1 MSDIWE
7 VFEQNRTLAWNLQ
20 QSQNQYGI
28 LLNNYQN
35 LSANAESKISNLK
48 AEILNLQQRLKNKD
62 DEALEYLVEDSVGGL
77 IVCEANSSGVTR
89 ARRFSNF
96 KVSEAII
103 EEGKNSRSFL
113 FCFTSHQKIFWLTVS
128 SEQFQKPGLLKAL
141 QSNGSTFW
149 PKMSDSHI
157 ERLLTRYLAD
167 KLNFAKIVE
176 KVERAGWTEDWK
188 FIEGNKF
195 KDEICPKALQNKRI
209 LFAKD
214 CSRREAFTNFVRL
227 AERTS
232 EQSDMLISLSLY
244 SILEAIFMDEGLL
257 LPHYVLIRCAGTSI
271 KAEDI
276 AKIYFGVYKETETVS
291 LSLSERQIKKKL
303 NMIQDEPFFVRG
315 EAESKLQ
322 NKRNNA
328 QNNSEVLLDTLL
340 RKVPLEDGRKVRSML
355 VVTSDAV
362 VCNFP
367 LEDAMLFDFSDTDID
382 KAALSQMLRDPYIR
396 GNFIHNF
403 IEYAEKNQ
411 NFIRGKIREN
421 KEKCAGFAC
430 QVSPELESDF
440 AILVSCSQILA
451 DFARDCGLSLWDF
464 WGNEAEMYRKYAENI
479 MKNYEATDPQGL
491 DEIFIEKLRELIDE
505 NKIKIVQR
513 MSESV
518 KKAELNCKRLLF
530 IDEAAVNLRYR
541 DFEKIVEMIS
551 GNSCLSKQYLVAL
564 DEAGILIRNNGRR
577 TYYERNLPI
586 LLSGQPVRKRLVS
599 LRREMVEK
607 FGEMIF

>member
-1 MSDIWE
+1 MGDIWE
-7 VFEQNRTLAWNLQ
+7 MFEQNRTLAWNLQ
-20 QSQNQYGI
+20 QSQNQYGA
-28 LLNNYQN
+28 LLNSYQN
-35 LSANAESKISNLK
+35 LSVNAESQISNLQ
-48 AEILNLQQRLKNKD
+48 AEIFNLQRRLKNKD
-62 DEALEYLVEDSVGGL
+62 DEALEYLAEDSVGGL

-89 ARRFSNF
+89 ARKFSNF
-96 KVSEAII
+96 KVTEAII
-103 EEGKNSRSFL
+103 EVGKNSRSFL
-113 FCFTSHQKIFWLTVS
+113 FCFESPKKIFWITVS
-128 SEQFQKPGLLKAL
+128 SEQFQRSGLLKVL
-141 QSNGSTFW
+141 QSNGTTFW

-167 KLNFAKIVE
+167 KLNSAKVVE
-176 KVERAGWTEDWK
+176 KVGRAGWTKDGIFMHGGK
-188 FIEGNKF
+188 YEG
-195 KDEICPKALQNKRI
+195 EICPEALQNKKI

-214 CSRREAFTNFVRL
+214 CSRKETFTNFMKLEGRI
-227 AERTS
+227 S
-232 EQSDMLISLSLY
+232 EQSNMLISLSLY
-244 SILEAIFMDEGLL
+244 SILEAIFTDEGLV

-276 AKIYFGVYKETETVS
+276 AKTYFEVYKETETVS

-328 QNNSEVLLDTLL
+328 QNNAEILLDTLL
-340 RKVPLEDGRKVRSML
+340 RKVPFEDGRKVRSML

-367 LEDAMLFDFSDTDID
+367 LEDAVLFDFSDTDID

-396 GNFIHNF
+396 GNFTHNF

-430 QVSPELESDF
+430 QVSPELELDL

-464 WGNEAEMYRKYAENI
+464 WGNETEMYRKYAENI
-479 MKNYEATDPQGL
+479 VKNYEATDPQGL
-491 DEIFIEKLRELIDE
+491 DEIFIEKLRELLDE
-505 NKIKIVQR
+505 DKIKIVQR

-518 KKAELNCKRLLF
+518 KKAELNCKCLVF
-530 IDEAAVNLRYR
+530 IDETAVNLQYR

-551 GNSCLSKQYLVAL
+551 GNSCLSKQYLIAL
-564 DEAGILIRNNGRR
+564 DEAGILIRNSGRR
-577 TYYERNLPI
+577 NYYERNLPI
-586 LLSGQPVRKRLVS
+586 LISGQPVRKRLVS